1 MRHAVVFGGSN
12 GGIGSALAREL
23 ARSHRVVV
31 VDLVPPR
38 VELGNSIDFL
48 QCNVAEL
55 GDVAKLVPQLS
66 QLVSGRLD
74 LEFIVFSAAVFANA
88 GPTLASSAEDWR
100 LALNVNLMGAVHV
113 QMVFVPLL
121 TANPLPSKLVFV
133 GSLASWTA
141 GAGEVRFFWGACAL
155 TPGYAH
161 SLT

>member
-66 QLVSGRLD
+66 QLVS
-74 LEFIVFSAAVFANA
+74 
-88 GPTLASSAEDWR
+88 
-100 LALNVNLMGAVHV
+100 
-113 QMVFVPLL
+113 
-121 TANPLPSKLVFV
+121 LPMQARRSPARRRIGV
-133 GSLASWTA
+133 SPSTS
-141 GAGEVRFFWGACAL
+141 
-155 TPGYAH
+155 T
-161 SLT
+161 